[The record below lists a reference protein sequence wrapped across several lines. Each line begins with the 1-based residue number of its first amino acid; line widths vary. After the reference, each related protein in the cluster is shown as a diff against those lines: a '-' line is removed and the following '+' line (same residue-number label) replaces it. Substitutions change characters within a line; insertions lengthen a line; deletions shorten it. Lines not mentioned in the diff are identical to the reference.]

1 LVLRS
6 YSLLS
11 ILAFTYILIS
21 VGGKIKWLL
30 EDLITHSTVLSEF
43 WNTKA
48 MNSIVMSLLSLIVG
62 LTFCIPLRNLYLT
75 DLADQEDKIVE
86 EISRQGLQNENKVY
100 FSINVDWLLV
110 FYFSVLNI
118 SFLLSFSYCSATVID
133 FMREELNQQFTIPD
147 NQNKVGAVPPK
158 YLNV

>member
-1 LVLRS
+1 
-6 YSLLS
+6 
-11 ILAFTYILIS
+11 
-21 VGGKIKWLL
+21 
-30 EDLITHSTVLSEF
+30 
-43 WNTKA
+43 
-48 MNSIVMSLLSLIVG
+48 MSLLSLIVG